1 MLLSKTNLLHYS
13 AVHNLCSDLV
23 QLEGKGH
30 ETSDDLFFLS
40 FFKLLFFLNI
50 YMMVLSGIVDFLLLL
65 FCLSVSLS
73 FGNVSQALFQLC
85 LLF

>member
-30 ETSDDLFFLS
+30 ETSDDLFFL
-40 FFKLLFFLNI
+40 FLF
-50 YMMVLSGIVDFLLLL
+50 
-65 FCLSVSLS
+65 LS
-73 FGNVSQALFQLC
+73 FCF
-85 LLF
+85 F